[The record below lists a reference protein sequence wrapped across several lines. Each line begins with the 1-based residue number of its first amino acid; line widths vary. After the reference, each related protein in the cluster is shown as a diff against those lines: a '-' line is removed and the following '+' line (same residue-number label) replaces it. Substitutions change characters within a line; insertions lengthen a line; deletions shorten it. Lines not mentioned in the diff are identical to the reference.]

1 MIIVDNALKRREEEG
16 NPIRVAIVGAGN
28 IGRVMT
34 LQIEKFVKGMKLVAI
49 ANRTLKNAER
59 AYRQAGI
66 ESTKEVETVAQLEN
80 SIATGQYAVTNDP
93 SLLCKAEGIEAII
106 EATGEVEFGA
116 HVAFQAIE
124 NRKHIVIMNAE
135 LDATLGPIL
144 KEYADRAGVII
155 TNADGDQPGVIM
167 NLFRFVK
174 SIGCDPV
181 LAGNIKGLQD
191 HYRTPE
197 TQKQFAEKNDLT
209 PKMATSFADGTKIS
223 MENAVVANATNFK
236 VGKRG
241 MYGPQCDH
249 VRETVSL
256 FPMDQMLNGGL
267 VDYILGAEPGPGVFI
282 LGYNDHPTVQ
292 LTLKTLKMGDGPL
305 YVFYVP
311 YHLPHLEAH
320 LTLARAVLFNDATIA
335 PIAGPVCDVI
345 TIAKRNL
352 KVGETLDGIGGF
364 TCYGDIENYGVSR
377 AENLLPMGLSEGCYL
392 KRDIPINQAISYN
405 DVRLPEG
412 RLSDKLRA
420 EQDAHFST
428 ASPPR

>member
-1 MIIVDNALKRREEEG
+1 MIIVDNALKRRAAER
-16 NPIRVAIVGAGN
+16 NPVRVAIVGAGN

-34 LQIEKFVKGMKLVAI
+34 LQIEKYVTGMKLVAI

-59 AYRQAGI
+59 AYRLAGI
-66 ESTKEVETVAQLEN
+66 DSINKVETVAQLEK
-80 SIATGQYAVTNDP
+80 SITTGQYAITNDP
-93 SLLCKAEGIEAII
+93 SLLCEARGIEAII

-124 NRKHIVIMNAE
+124 NRKHIIIMNAE

-144 KEYADRAGVII
+144 KVYADRAGVII
-155 TNADGDQPGVIM
+155 SNADGDQPGVIM

-223 MENAVVANATNFK
+223 MENAVVANATTFK
-236 VGKRG
+236 VGQRG
-241 MYGPQCDH
+241 MYGPQCNH

-256 FPMDQMLNGGL
+256 FPLDQMLNGGL
-267 VDYILGAEPGPGVFI
+267 VDYILGAEPGPGVFV
-282 LGYNDHPTVQ
+282 LGYNDNPTVQ

-320 LTLARAVLFNDATIA
+320 LTMARAVLFNDATIA
-335 PIAGPVCDVI
+335 PISGPVCDVI
-345 TIAKRNL
+345 TVAKRNL
-352 KVGETLDGIGGF
+352 KTGEILDGIGGF
-364 TCYGDIENYGVSR
+364 TCYGEIENYEVSH
-377 AENLLPMGLSEGCYL
+377 AEKLLPMGLSEGCHL
-392 KRDIPINQAISYN
+392 KRDIPKDMAISYN
-405 DVRLPEG
+405 DLRLPEG
-412 RLSDKLRA
+412 RLSDKLRT
-420 EQDAHFST
+420 EQDARFPSAT
-428 ASPPR
+428 MPR